1 MNRFV
6 KLTIG
11 ALTLAGAAAG
21 PALAQDTMG
30 GGSWLKA
37 PVFVLQPG
45 GVTFDAVSA
54 PTGYKSKSY
63 FNARFATVV
72 PTASPW
78 FSLVAGAQVQPGNG
92 EARTPALFYGGII
105 PIVPISTATGG
116 ILGLSIDPLGV
127 TTAGGSKNTN
137 FVLEGALSLA
147 IGKMMMANMG
157 PTWAGTGVYFL
168 VDQQIGRNDYIDI
181 NGNKATDNF
190 RPALLYGLTIPI
202 GH

>member
-1 MNRFV
+1 MRRFV
-6 KLTIG
+6 NY
-11 ALTLAGAAAG
+11 AATLAFLAAPAVAGA
-21 PALAQDTMG
+21 QEMEHT
-30 GGSWLKA
+30 SFFKA

-45 GVTFDAVSA
+45 GVTANAISA
-54 PTGYKSKSY
+54 PSGLNSTTA
-63 FNARFATVV
+63 FNARFATVI

-78 FSLVAGAQVQPGNG
+78 FAGVFGAQVATGG
-92 EARTPALFYGGII
+92 HAGTPNIFYGGII

-116 ILGLSIDPLGV
+116 MLGLSIDPLGV

-168 VDQQIGRNDYIDI
+168 VDQQIGRNDYIDV
-181 NGNKATDNF
+181 NGVKQTDNF
-190 RPALLYGLTIPI
+190 RPALLYGLSIPL
-202 GH
+202 GFGK